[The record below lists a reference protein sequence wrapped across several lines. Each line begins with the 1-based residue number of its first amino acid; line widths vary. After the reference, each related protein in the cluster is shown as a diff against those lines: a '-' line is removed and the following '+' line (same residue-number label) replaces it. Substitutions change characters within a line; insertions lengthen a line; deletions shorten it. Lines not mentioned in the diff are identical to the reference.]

1 MIDEKTFNYYR
12 KNAATLVKK
21 YSAIDSSVPIVL
33 QYAERYFYRC
43 SSVLDIGCGTG
54 RDMAFLLSCG
64 YDVYGVEPV
73 AEMIAAAIEKA
84 PVLKTRILQAQLPY
98 KGCYFGFK
106 FYCVLCSAVL
116 MHIPDEYI
124 SDCVSTIKDNMIE
137 GGRLLLSVPV
147 ERDDLDENY
156 RDSYERLHIMR
167 SPLFYLEIFLKEGFS
182 LLDAIITEDGLKRK
196 GIKWCILIFELRSLE
211 I

>member
-1 MIDEKTFNYYR
+1 
-12 KNAATLVKK
+12 
-21 YSAIDSSVPIVL
+21 
-33 QYAERYFYRC
+33 
-43 SSVLDIGCGTG
+43 
-54 RDMAFLLSCG
+54 
-64 YDVYGVEPV
+64 
-73 AEMIAAAIEKA
+73 
-84 PVLKTRILQAQLPY
+84 
-98 KGCYFGFK
+98 
-106 FYCVLCSAVL
+106 

-147 ERDDLDENY
+147 ERDDLDANY